1 MELIKKFYEKAKSKK
16 TTIVLPEA
24 GIDERVIQAT
34 KDIVS
39 LEIAKVILLGDE
51 EEIKKLAEKC
61 SLDLSIVTCIDPKKS
76 PDIKKYGENYYEL
89 RKNKGMTHEKA
100 METIIH
106 PLYFGSMLVKEG
118 IAHGL
123 VAGSASPTADVMK
136 ATLQIIKTA
145 PGIKSVSSFF
155 IMVVPGSKYGEE
167 GVFIFSDCAV
177 IPNPTSEQLAD
188 MAISSSKAGK
198 LLLDWEPK
206 VAMLSFS
213 TCGSASHEMVDKV
226 KNALKLIK
234 EREPALNVDGE
245 MQADA
250 ALVPSVGSKKAPGS
264 PVAGKAN
271 ILIFPDLNAANISYK
286 LVQRLAGAQAIGP
299 ILQGLAKPCSDL
311 SRGCSYKEIVDTV
324 AIVASQ
330 VE

>member
-1 MELIKKFYEKAKSKK
+1 MELIKNFYEKAKSKK